1 VHVPQSV
8 VLLFALSLVAASCG
22 GDSGSTGTTAPDN
35 TPVAISMTPSAAFSV
50 TSGATTTFTA
60 SATARDGRVI
70 TNASIVWT
78 SANPAVAAMTGPLLT
93 AIQVGTT
100 TITATSGSV
109 SASVS
114 VTVTPGAVQLLVIR
128 TQPVGAIVDA
138 PLATQPVVEFQDAAG
153 NRVTSSTNFVTA
165 AIASGGGTLGGTP
178 TVAAVGG
185 VVTFTNLRIS
195 GSPGPRTLSFTAG
208 VLTTLSSPLTIT
220 APPAPFINADNTVIA
235 FSVRR
240 GSSPTPRTI
249 NITNGGSQPLVGMSI
264 DVAYDAGQP
273 TGWLSPTLSSPDAP
287 ATLTINVD
295 TTGVVEGTYHAIVH
309 VNGPGASNSPLSVGV
324 TLTITPNYSINYGT
338 SSEKVRV
345 VDVGG
350 NFAPTVSIVDT
361 VGRPVAGISLTFTSR
376 APTVATVGADGRVT
390 AVAGG
395 DVWIVA
401 SSPATSDSVFVIV
414 PRSPTAPVIRSDA
427 TTFAARV
434 GDTLFVNVVF
444 DARSANVGAAELAVE
459 LSLQSGSLSFFYA
472 VPTSPPVPLVNVSG
486 SGLLRISVGSAT
498 GMNGNVRLLN
508 LKIIGRTVNTIG
520 WLNLYALDVSDT
532 DGNSLT
538 AQSSS
543 TRVPFVIR

>member
-1 VHVPQSV
+1 
-8 VLLFALSLVAASCG
+8 
-22 GDSGSTGTTAPDN
+22 
-35 TPVAISMTPSAAFSV
+35 MTPSAAFTV
-50 TSGATTTFTA
+50 ASGATTTFTA
-60 SATARDGRVI
+60 SATARDGHVI

-153 NRVTSSTNFVTA
+153 NRVTSSANFVTA

-195 GSPGPRTLSFTAG
+195 GNPGPRTLSFTAG
-208 VLTTLSSPLTIT
+208 ALTTFSAPVTIT
-220 APPAPFINADNTVIA
+220 APPAPFINADNTVIV

-240 GSSPTPRTI
+240 GSNPTPRTI
-249 NITNGGSQPLVGMSI
+249 NITNGGSQPLVGMSV

-295 TTGVVEGTYHAIVH
+295 ATGVIEGTYHAIVH

-324 TLTITPNYSINYGT
+324 TLTIAPNYSINYGT

-345 VDVGG
+345 IDVGG
-350 NFAPTVSIVDT
+350 TFAPTVSIVDT
-361 VGRPVAGISLTFTSR
+361 LGRPVAGISLTFTSR
-376 APTVATVGADGRVT
+376 APTVAMPG
-390 AVAGG
+390 
-395 DVWIVA
+395 
-401 SSPATSDSVFVIV
+401 SSPAR
-414 PRSPTAPVIRSDA
+414 PRPAIRC
-427 TTFAARV
+427 
-434 GDTLFVNVVF
+434 
-444 DARSANVGAAELAVE
+444 
-459 LSLQSGSLSFFYA
+459 
-472 VPTSPPVPLVNVSG
+472 
-486 SGLLRISVGSAT
+486 
-498 GMNGNVRLLN
+498 
-508 LKIIGRTVNTIG
+508 
-520 WLNLYALDVSDT
+520 
-532 DGNSLT
+532 
-538 AQSSS
+538 SSS
-543 TRVPFVIR
+543 CRAPLPHP